1 LTNKTEQT
9 SSSPDLMEE
18 LLSSN
23 PPKKPL
29 RRGEIIDGLI
39 MEINEEGILL
49 NIGHKSEGFVPTREM
64 RSFTKLD
71 FEELEEGSEIVAL
84 VINPEDDDGATVL
97 SVDKARGERGWRVLE
112 KAKED
117 DQPVEGVII
126 GSNRGGAVVQAED
139 VQGFIPLSQ
148 LVGPARELFVPKK
161 ENAKDGFIGMK
172 ITFKIFELNRRRNR
186 AIFSEKAVLQQERA
200 EKKQQLIQTL
210 KVGDILKGRIVGVS
224 TFGAFVDI
232 GGADG
237 LIHISELS
245 WDPVSSPA
253 DVVTV
258 GTELNVYVVKID
270 KESLKIA
277 LSLKRLTPEPW
288 ELIKDELE
296 TGKKIAAKVTKITTF
311 GAFVRT
317 DQGVEGL
324 VHVSE
329 ISNRELGSV
338 EDIESII
345 NVGQLLDLT
354 IVNVDTERK
363 RLGLSLISSGL
374 PVEETVEAETPV
386 EETVEAET
394 PVEETVEA
402 ETPVEETVEAETPV
416 EETVEAETP
425 AEEDQKSEEAE
436 DKEKES

>member
-1 LTNKTEQT
+1 MTNKTEENGQA
-9 SSSPDLMEE
+9 PDLMEE

-29 RRGEIIDGLI
+29 RRGEIIDGKI
-39 MEINEEGILL
+39 MEINDEGLLL
-49 NIGHKSEGFVPTREM
+49 NIGHKSEGIVPTREM
-64 RSFTKLD
+64 RSFTKVD
-71 FEELEEGSEIVAL
+71 YDTLEEGSEVVAL
-84 VINPEDDDGATVL
+84 VINPEDDDGATIL

-112 KAKED
+112 KAKEED
-117 DQPVEGVII
+117 KAVDGVII

-200 EKKQQLIQTL
+200 QKKQELIETL
-210 KVGDILKGRIVGVS
+210 QVGNILKGRIVGVS

-253 DVVTV
+253 DIVTV
-258 GTELNVYVVKID
+258 GTEMDVYVVKID
-270 KESLKIA
+270 KENLKIA

-288 ELIKDELE
+288 EIIKDQLVV
-296 TGKKIAAKVTKITTF
+296 GRKIVAKVTKITTF

-317 DQGVEGL
+317 EQGVEGL

-329 ISNRELGSV
+329 ISNQELGSV
-338 EDIESII
+338 EDIESVI
-345 NVGQLLDLT
+345 NVGQSLDLT

-363 RLGLSLISSGL
+363 RLGLSLISSAK
-374 PVEETVEAETPV
+374 PEENDEVQVAAVSEDSETNI
-386 EETVEAET
+386 EENSDTTSVSNDEDST
-394 PVEETVEA
+394 NEEVT
-402 ETPVEETVEAETPV
+402 EE
-416 EETVEAETP
+416 
-425 AEEDQKSEEAE
+425 
-436 DKEKES
+436 EKEV

>member
-1 LTNKTEQT
+1 
-9 SSSPDLMEE
+9 MEE

-29 RRGEIIDGLI
+29 RRGEIIDGKI
-39 MEINEEGILL
+39 MEINDEGLLL
-49 NIGHKSEGFVPTREM
+49 NIGHKSEGIVPTREM
-64 RSFTKLD
+64 RSFTKVD
-71 FEELEEGSEIVAL
+71 YDTLEEGSEVVAL
-84 VINPEDDDGATVL
+84 VINPEDDDGATIL

-112 KAKED
+112 KAKEED
-117 DQPVEGVII
+117 KAVDGVII

-200 EKKQQLIQTL
+200 QKKQELIETL
-210 KVGDILKGRIVGVS
+210 QVGNILKGRIVGVS

-253 DVVTV
+253 DIVTV
-258 GTELNVYVVKID
+258 GTEMDVYVVKID
-270 KESLKIA
+270 KENLKIA

-288 ELIKDELE
+288 EIIKDELVV
-296 TGKKIAAKVTKITTF
+296 GRKIVAKVTKITTF

-317 DQGVEGL
+317 EQGVEGL

-329 ISNRELGSV
+329 ISNQELGSV
-338 EDIESII
+338 EDIESVI
-345 NVGQLLDLT
+345 NVGQSLDLT

-363 RLGLSLISSGL
+363 RLGLSLISSAK
-374 PVEETVEAETPV
+374 PEENDEVQVAAVSEDSETNIEENSETTSVSNDEDSTNEEET
-386 EETVEAET
+386 EE
-394 PVEETVEA
+394 
-402 ETPVEETVEAETPV
+402 
-416 EETVEAETP
+416 
-425 AEEDQKSEEAE
+425 
-436 DKEKES
+436 EKEV

>member
-1 LTNKTEQT
+1 LTSKTEET
-9 SSSPDLMEE
+9 NSPSLMEE

-39 MEINEEGILL
+39 MEINDEGLLL
-49 NIGHKSEGFVPTREM
+49 NIGHKSEGVVPSREM
-64 RSFTKLD
+64 RSFTKVD
-71 FEELEEGSEIVAL
+71 YDMLEEGSEIVAL
-84 VINPEDDDGATVL
+84 VINPEDDDGTTIL

-112 KAKED
+112 KAKEED
-117 DQPVEGVII
+117 KPVEGVII

-200 EKKQQLIQTL
+200 LKKQQLIETL
-210 KVGDILKGRIVGVS
+210 KVGDVLKGRIVGVS

-258 GTELNVYVVKID
+258 GSEMDVYVVKID

-296 TGKKIAAKVTKITTF
+296 NGKKISAKVTKITTF

-317 DQGVEGL
+317 EHGVEGL

-329 ISNRELGSV
+329 ISDRELGSV
-338 EDIESII
+338 EEIEAII
-345 NVGQLLDLT
+345 NVGQSLDLT

-363 RLGLSLISSGL
+363 RLGLSLISTGISGAEVPSDE
-374 PVEETVEAETPV
+374 PVVEEPIAEVPSDEPVAEETVKEDKDSKT
-386 EETVEAET
+386 
-394 PVEETVEA
+394 
-402 ETPVEETVEAETPV
+402 
-416 EETVEAETP
+416 
-425 AEEDQKSEEAE
+425 EDQDDS
-436 DKEKES
+436 EKES

>member
-1 LTNKTEQT
+1 MTNKTEENGQV
-9 SSSPDLMEE
+9 PDLMEE

-29 RRGEIIDGLI
+29 RRGEIIDGKI
-39 MEINEEGILL
+39 MEINDEGLLL
-49 NIGHKSEGFVPTREM
+49 NIGHKSEGIVPTREM
-64 RSFTKLD
+64 RSFTKVD
-71 FEELEEGSEIVAL
+71 YDTLEEGSEVVAL
-84 VINPEDDDGATVL
+84 VINPEDDDGATIL

-112 KAKED
+112 KAKEED
-117 DQPVEGVII
+117 KAVDGVII

-200 EKKQQLIQTL
+200 QKKQELIETL
-210 KVGDILKGRIVGVS
+210 QVGNILKGRIVGVS

-253 DVVTV
+253 DIVTV
-258 GTELNVYVVKID
+258 GTEMDVYVVKID
-270 KESLKIA
+270 KENLKIA

-288 ELIKDELE
+288 EIIKDELVV
-296 TGKKIAAKVTKITTF
+296 GRKIVAKVTKITTF

-317 DQGVEGL
+317 EQGVEGL

-329 ISNRELGSV
+329 ISNQELGSV
-338 EDIESII
+338 EDIESVI
-345 NVGQLLDLT
+345 NVGQSLDLT
-354 IVNVDTERK
+354 IVNVDAERK
-363 RLGLSLISSGL
+363 RLGLSLISSAK
-374 PVEETVEAETPV
+374 PEEN
-386 EETVEAET
+386 EEVQVAS
-394 PVEETVEA
+394 VS
-402 ETPVEETVEAETPV
+402 
-416 EETVEAETP
+416 
-425 AEEDQKSEEAE
+425 EDSQTNSEENSDATSVSTDE
-436 DKEKES
+436 DSTNEEATEEEKEV

>member
-1 LTNKTEQT
+1 MTNKTEENGQA
-9 SSSPDLMEE
+9 PDLMEE

-29 RRGEIIDGLI
+29 RRGEIIDGKI
-39 MEINEEGILL
+39 MEINDEGLLL
-49 NIGHKSEGFVPTREM
+49 NIGHKSEGIVPTREM
-64 RSFTKLD
+64 RSFTKVD
-71 FEELEEGSEIVAL
+71 FDTLEEGSEVVAL
-84 VINPEDDDGATVL
+84 VINPEDDDGATIL

-117 DQPVEGVII
+117 DKAVDGVII

-200 EKKQQLIQTL
+200 QKKQELIETL
-210 KVGDILKGRIVGVS
+210 QVGNILKGRIVGVS

-253 DVVTV
+253 DIVTV
-258 GTELNVYVVKID
+258 GTEMDVYVVKID
-270 KESLKIA
+270 KENLKIA

-288 ELIKDELE
+288 EIIKDELVV
-296 TGKKIAAKVTKITTF
+296 GRKIIAKVTKITTF

-317 DQGVEGL
+317 EQGVEGL

-329 ISNRELGSV
+329 ISNQELGSV
-338 EDIESII
+338 EDIESVI
-345 NVGQLLDLT
+345 NVGQSLDLT
-354 IVNVDTERK
+354 IVNVDAERK
-363 RLGLSLISSGL
+363 RLGLSLISSAK
-374 PVEETVEAETPV
+374 PEENEEVQVASVAEDSQTN
-386 EETVEAET
+386 
-394 PVEETVEA
+394 
-402 ETPVEETVEAETPV
+402 
-416 EETVEAETP
+416 
-425 AEEDQKSEEAE
+425 SEENSDATSVSTDE
-436 DKEKES
+436 DSTNEEATEEEKEV

>member
-1 LTNKTEQT
+1 MTNKTEENGQA
-9 SSSPDLMEE
+9 PDLMEE

-29 RRGEIIDGLI
+29 RRGEIIDGKI
-39 MEINEEGILL
+39 MEINDEGLLL
-49 NIGHKSEGFVPTREM
+49 NIGHKSEGIVPTREM
-64 RSFTKLD
+64 RSFTKVD
-71 FEELEEGSEIVAL
+71 YDTLEEGSEVVAL
-84 VINPEDDDGATVL
+84 VINPEDDDGATIL

-112 KAKED
+112 KAKEED
-117 DQPVEGVII
+117 KAVDGVII

-200 EKKQQLIQTL
+200 QKKQELIETL
-210 KVGDILKGRIVGVS
+210 QVGNILKGRIVGVS

-253 DVVTV
+253 DIVTV
-258 GTELNVYVVKID
+258 GTEMDVYVVKID
-270 KESLKIA
+270 KENLKIA

-288 ELIKDELE
+288 EIIKDELVV
-296 TGKKIAAKVTKITTF
+296 GRKIVAKVTKITTF

-317 DQGVEGL
+317 EQGVEGL

-329 ISNRELGSV
+329 ISHQELGSV
-338 EDIESII
+338 EDIESVI
-345 NVGQLLDLT
+345 NVGQSLDLT

-363 RLGLSLISSGL
+363 RLGLSLISSAK
-374 PVEETVEAETPV
+374 PEENDEVQVAAVSEDSETNI
-386 EETVEAET
+386 EENSDATSVSNDEDST
-394 PVEETVEA
+394 NEEVT
-402 ETPVEETVEAETPV
+402 EE
-416 EETVEAETP
+416 
-425 AEEDQKSEEAE
+425 
-436 DKEKES
+436 EKEV

>member
-1 LTNKTEQT
+1 MTNKTEENGQA
-9 SSSPDLMEE
+9 PDLMEE

-29 RRGEIIDGLI
+29 RRGEIIDGKI
-39 MEINEEGILL
+39 MEINDEGLLL
-49 NIGHKSEGFVPTREM
+49 NIGHKSEGIVPTREM
-64 RSFTKLD
+64 RSFTKVD
-71 FEELEEGSEIVAL
+71 FDTLEEGSEVVAL
-84 VINPEDDDGATVL
+84 VINPEDDDGATIL

-112 KAKED
+112 KAKEED
-117 DQPVEGVII
+117 KAVDGVII

-200 EKKQQLIQTL
+200 QKKQELIETL
-210 KVGDILKGRIVGVS
+210 QVGNILKGRIVGVS

-253 DVVTV
+253 DIVTV
-258 GTELNVYVVKID
+258 GTEMDVYVVKID
-270 KESLKIA
+270 KENLKIA

-288 ELIKDELE
+288 EIIKDELVV
-296 TGKKIAAKVTKITTF
+296 GRKIVAKVTKITTF

-317 DQGVEGL
+317 EQGVEGL

-329 ISNRELGSV
+329 ISNQELGSV
-338 EDIESII
+338 EDIESVI
-345 NVGQLLDLT
+345 NVGQSLDLT

-363 RLGLSLISSGL
+363 RLGLSLISSAK
-374 PVEETVEAETPV
+374 PEENDEVQVAAVSEDSETNI
-386 EETVEAET
+386 EENSDATSVSNDEDST
-394 PVEETVEA
+394 NEEVT
-402 ETPVEETVEAETPV
+402 EE
-416 EETVEAETP
+416 
-425 AEEDQKSEEAE
+425 
-436 DKEKES
+436 EKEV

>member
-1 LTNKTEQT
+1 
-9 SSSPDLMEE
+9 MEE

-29 RRGEIIDGLI
+29 RRGEIIDGKI
-39 MEINEEGILL
+39 MEINDEGLLL
-49 NIGHKSEGFVPTREM
+49 NIGHKSEGIVPTREM
-64 RSFTKLD
+64 RSFTKVD
-71 FEELEEGSEIVAL
+71 YDTLEEGSEVVAL
-84 VINPEDDDGATVL
+84 VINPEDDDGATIL

-112 KAKED
+112 KAKEED
-117 DQPVEGVII
+117 KAVDGVII

-200 EKKQQLIQTL
+200 QKKQELIETL
-210 KVGDILKGRIVGVS
+210 QVGNILKGRIVGVS

-253 DVVTV
+253 DIVTV
-258 GTELNVYVVKID
+258 GTEMDVYVVKID
-270 KESLKIA
+270 KENLKIA

-288 ELIKDELE
+288 EIIKDELVV
-296 TGKKIAAKVTKITTF
+296 GRKIVAKVTKITTF

-317 DQGVEGL
+317 EQGVEGL

-329 ISNRELGSV
+329 ISNQELGSV
-338 EDIESII
+338 EDIESVI
-345 NVGQLLDLT
+345 NVGQSLDLT

-363 RLGLSLISSGL
+363 RLGLSLISSAK
-374 PVEETVEAETPV
+374 PEENDEVQVAAVSEDSETNI
-386 EETVEAET
+386 EENSDTTSVSI
-394 PVEETVEA
+394 
-402 ETPVEETVEAETPV
+402 
-416 EETVEAETP
+416 
-425 AEEDQKSEEAE
+425 EEDSTNEEVTE
-436 DKEKES
+436 EEKEV